1 MKRLTA
7 LALVVVLGGGCAG
20 KTPPQVLSPTAFS
33 ISATATNTIVIALSA
48 LQTAAIA
55 LASVDGFTQ
64 AETTAVVNTVALII
78 PIVQAAQT
86 GWVSTIDVL
95 FAKLPAQLSP
105 ATQATLGPWIA
116 AIEGAIT
123 GAYGTGL
130 S

>member
-1 MKRLTA
+1 M
-7 LALVVVLGGGCAG
+7 
-20 KTPPQVLSPTAFS
+20 
-33 ISATATNTIVIALSA
+33 IALSA

-64 AETTAVVNTVALII
+64 TETTAVVNTVALII